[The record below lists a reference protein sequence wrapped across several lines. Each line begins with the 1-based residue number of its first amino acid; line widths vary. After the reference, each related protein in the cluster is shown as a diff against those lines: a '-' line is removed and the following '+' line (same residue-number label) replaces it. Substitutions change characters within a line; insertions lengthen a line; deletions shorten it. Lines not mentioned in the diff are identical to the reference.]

1 MSLTAALQDRYSYYE
16 SFIDEK
22 IGSKMASDLP
32 KVTHLITEPAG
43 IIHDFWQPVSACMH
57 SHMCMFECVCG
68 SGIGHG
74 IRAED
79 YFSMCKR
86 MGKVLNFLKMVP
98 QLTFLTQN
106 LKLHLRH

>member
-1 MSLTAALQDRYSYYE
+1 MQDRYSYYE
-16 SFIDEK
+16 RFIDEK
-22 IGSKMASDLP
+22 IGSKAASDLP
-32 KVTHLITEPAG
+32 KVTHLITEPVG

-57 SHMCMFECVCG
+57 SCVCVFGCVCG
-68 SGIGHG
+68 SRIGHG

-98 QLTFLTQN
+98 QLSFPTQN
-106 LKLHLRH
+106 LTLHLRH